1 MNEHFSIDDLQY
13 LMQRLRE
20 PKYGCP
26 WDLAQSYQSI
36 ASSTIEEM
44 YEVID
49 AIEKNDLDQ
58 LKDELGDLLFQI
70 IFYSQLGKEDQ
81 VFTFDDITTSI
92 TQKLLSRHPHV
103 FPDGTLESR
112 STGSDVDRDLAQA
125 TIKEAWEKIKQ
136 QERIAKGQKGIMA
149 DVPRALPATIRAV
162 KLQKRAASV
171 GFDWPNTDGVYK
183 KIEEET
189 DEVKAAVSHL
199 SSLKVSNKKNVDEA
213 LSSASSH
220 VSEEIGDLLFSVINL
235 ARHLKVDPEMA
246 LRQANNKFEQR
257 FLYLE
262 NTADKHQ
269 TTIGAQPLAALEVWW
284 QASKKQ

>member
-1 MNEHFSIDDLQY
+1 MSEHFNIDDLQY

-49 AIEKNDLDQ
+49 AIEQNDLDH

-70 IFYSQLGKEDQ
+70 IFYSQLGKEDNA
-81 VFTFDDITTSI
+81 FTFDDITTSI

-112 STGSDVDRDLAQA
+112 SSGLKVDRDLAQA
-125 TIKEAWEKIKQ
+125 KIKKTWEKIKQ
-136 QERIAKGQKGIMA
+136 QERTAKGHKGIMA
-149 DVPRALPATIRAV
+149 DVPQALPATIRAV

-171 GFDWPNTDGVYK
+171 GFDWPTTDGVYK
-183 KIEEET
+183 KIEEEI
-189 DEVKAAVSHL
+189 DEVKASVCQLNTLRSDNE
-199 SSLKVSNKKNVDEA
+199 KVIDEA
-213 LSSASSH
+213 LALASTH

-269 TTIGAQPLAALEVWW
+269 TTIEAQSLASLEVWW
-284 QASKKQ
+284 QASKNQ

>member
-1 MNEHFSIDDLQY
+1 MSEHFSIDDLQY

-36 ASSTIEEM
+36 AQSTIEEM

-49 AIEKNDLDQ
+49 AIEQNDMVQ

-92 TQKLLSRHPHV
+92 TKKLLSRHPHV
-103 FPDGTLESR
+103 FPDGTLDSK
-112 STGSDVDRDLAQA
+112 STGFDVDRDQAQ
-125 TIKEAWEKIKQ
+125 TTLKETWEKIKQ
-136 QERIAKGQKGIMA
+136 EERIAKGQKGIMA

-171 GFDWPNTDGVYK
+171 GFDWPNIDGVYK
-183 KIEEET
+183 KIEEEI
-189 DEVKAAVSHL
+189 DEVKAAVTHL
-199 SSLKVSNKKNVDEA
+199 ESLKVVNKKLVDEA
-213 LSSASSH
+213 LSSAGSL

-235 ARHLKVDPEMA
+235 ARHLRIDPEMA

-257 FLYLE
+257 FIYIE
-262 NTADKHQ
+262 ATADKHQ
-269 TTIGAQPLAALEVWW
+269 TTIDAQSLASLEAWW
-284 QASKKQ
+284 QASKNQ